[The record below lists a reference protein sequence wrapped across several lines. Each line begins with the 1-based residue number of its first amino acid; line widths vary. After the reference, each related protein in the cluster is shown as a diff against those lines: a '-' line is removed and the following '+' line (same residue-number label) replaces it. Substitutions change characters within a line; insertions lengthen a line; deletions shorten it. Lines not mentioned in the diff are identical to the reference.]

1 LVSTIFGA
9 VGALLAAIG
18 LYGLLAYT
26 VSRRTTEIG
35 VRMALG
41 ATRPQ
46 ITSMVLTSALGLVVA
61 GLVIGAP
68 IAVFT
73 PRVLARLVQSLTVE
87 PPLPLVV
94 AALVMTGVGLAAAYL
109 PARRASRVQPIEAL
123 RQS

>member
-1 LVSTIFGA
+1 MRSCQNVTVGKVTTLTEQIDASIVVERLVALLSVAFGA

-41 ATRPQ
+41 ATRGQ
-46 ITSMVLTSALGLVVA
+46 IISMVFKSALGLVVA

-68 IAVFT
+68 LAVVS
-73 PRVLARLVQSLTVE
+73 PRFLGAVSC
-87 PPLPLVV
+87 
-94 AALVMTGVGLAAAYL
+94 
-109 PARRASRVQPIEAL
+109 RA
-123 RQS
+123 